1 MSYADFIAALEH
13 EGIDITHHH
22 THWDENGV
30 LVIDYESL
38 DDVPHTINLVNSQ
51 DHVET
56 SSATIDKTGANS
68 KGNVIDSGE
77 VTAQHTQK
85 SQDLAKSSSSSTSKS
100 SSKKSNSKTSSNSK
114 SSSLTGNAKTSSSSS
129 NTNKVSSTS
138 E

>member
-13 EGIDITHHH
+13 EGIDISKEH

-56 SSATIDKTGANS
+56 SSAIIDKSGANS

-77 VTAQHTQK
+77 VTAQHTEK
-85 SQDLAKSSSSSTSKS
+85 SKQIASQNKETPKKSSSIQTTSNKKS
-100 SSKKSNSKTSSNSK
+100 SGSSSKTSS
-114 SSSLTGNAKTSSSSS
+114 AKTAS
-129 NTNKVSSTS
+129 TTSSTAKAPS
-138 E
+138 NE